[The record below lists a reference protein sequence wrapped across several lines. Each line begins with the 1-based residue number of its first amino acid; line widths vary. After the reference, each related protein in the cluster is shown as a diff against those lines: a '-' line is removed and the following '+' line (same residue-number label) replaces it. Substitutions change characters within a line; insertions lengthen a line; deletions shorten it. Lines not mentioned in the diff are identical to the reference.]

1 MSTDAD
7 WLRRDKDYLMAM
19 ASMAVPAH
27 LRAKFDMEDV
37 VQDALVKVYHN
48 PGAFEGRSDGE
59 RRTYLK
65 KALASAL
72 ADQIRRYHCHSRVVD
87 LERSL
92 EAAVDDSSARLGRWL
107 AADQTSPSQ
116 RVSHEEQLLRLT
128 RALARLPEDQ
138 REAVQHHH
146 LRKLSLAETAQA
158 MNRSRNAVAGLLQR
172 GLKSLRDMLREG
184 ESSPA
189 DHEPT

>member
-1 MSTDAD
+1 MSAD
-7 WLRRDKDYLMAM
+7 PDWFQRDKDYLMAM
-19 ASMAVPAH
+19 ANMAVPAH

-37 VQDALVKVYHN
+37 VQDALLKVHRN

-59 RRTYLK
+59 RQAYLK

-72 ADQIRRYHCHSRVVD
+72 ADQMRRYHSRGRGVG

-92 EAAVDDSSARLGRWL
+92 EAALDDSSARLSQWL

-116 RVSHEEQLLRLT
+116 RASHEEQLFRLT

-146 LRKLSLAETAQA
+146 LRKLSLAETARA
-158 MNRSRNAVAGLLQR
+158 MNRTEHAVAGLIRR
-172 GLKSLRDMLREG
+172 GLQTLRRMLLEG
-184 ESSPA
+184 DSNRPH
-189 DHEPT
+189 HEPT